1 VVTSRFVLPPT
12 SGDVAGC
19 QFPPA
24 VTTGLSL
31 FTWFFT
37 GGLRDVR
44 LVLGFGLDLRRR
56 FPPAMTA
63 RSAGSERENCVTPLV
78 DVDLAASSEKESVEA
93 PCDCSS
99 KGEPGIILYCVLG
112 LIHYFCLDFNV
123 VLKSNGDLLLTKGFF
138 FRVLRISLFCL
149 ALRPGVLKS
158 TDKPDC
164 LGPPYR
170 VASTLCRRA
179 RKRHTLSFM
188 SIGGTIGQLNIFPGH
203 SCKLSSS

>member
-1 VVTSRFVLPPT
+1 MADQLCFSR
-12 SGDVAGC
+12 
-19 QFPPA
+19 
-24 VTTGLSL
+24 
-31 FTWFFT
+31 
-37 GGLRDVR
+37 
-44 LVLGFGLDLRRR
+44 
-56 FPPAMTA
+56 
-63 RSAGSERENCVTPLV
+63 AGSKLNCG
-78 DVDLAASSEKESVEA
+78 
-93 PCDCSS
+93 CYS
-99 KGEPGIILYCVLG
+99 KGEPGIILDCVLG
-112 LIHYFCLDFNV
+112 LIHHFCLGFNV
-123 VLKSNGDLLLTKGFF
+123 VLKSKWRFAPHKGFF
-138 FRVLRISLFCL
+138 FRVVRISLFCL